1 MTGNIEIKLVNEIY
15 SSSEELEQ
23 DGNSINIDNQQ
34 SENSN
39 DSDSSDNISQVSDK
53 NNEVENIVFENI
65 NNIISLDLENLMIL
79 SQKDNILES
88 KNDSIINNEEN
99 LSLDNIKDKYDD
111 NFNIKDIML
120 ERGQSNIFTL
130 NLNEEINFKEF
141 LLIEKEE
148 LDNIIEDIEEIEIK
162 SIDNKKILKKIF

>member
-15 SSSEELEQ
+15 SSLEELEQ
-23 DGNSINIDNQQ
+23 DGNSINIDNQN

-39 DSDSSDNISQVSDK
+39 DSDSSENISQVSDK

-141 LLIEKEE
+141 LLKEKEE

-162 SIDNKKILKKIF
+162 SSDKKKF

>member
-15 SSSEELEQ
+15 SSLDELEQ
-23 DGNSINIDNQQ
+23 DGNSINIDNQN

-65 NNIISLDLENLMIL
+65 NNINSLDLENLMIL

-141 LLIEKEE
+141 LLNEKEE

-162 SIDNKKILKKIF
+162 SIDNKKKI